1 MNIQYILVM
10 EGTKDVGGNV
20 RGFLTIKPSTNSFEG
35 GLGTWPWI
43 STITPL
49 MSYKLETL
57 NFAFLHCRC
66 FCRINGSNQPC
77 EYSLPGLEIA

>member
-10 EGTKDVGGNV
+10 EGPKDVGGNA

-35 GLGTWPWI
+35 GLGTWPWV

-57 NFAFLHCRC
+57 NFAIFALPMFLQDQRLK
-66 FCRINGSNQPC
+66 PA
-77 EYSLPGLEIA
+77 L